1 MSASR
6 LRQCKCGHSSHVTV
20 HNIVQCAQK
29 NALSARTMCVCGE
42 ETMSGSCINFHKFKV
57 SAYLICT
64 SLLFKGKKVAVGVG
78 GGDKGGWFGN
88 REGRKD

>member
-1 MSASR
+1 VR
-6 LRQCKCGHSSHVTV
+6 
-20 HNIVQCAQK
+20 K
-29 NALSARTMCVCGE
+29 NAVSTRTMCVCGE

-64 SLLFKGKKVAVGVG
+64 SLLFKGKKVAAQRGVWLGGG